1 MATFQRPLARRGAR
15 AGVRAGGL
23 LALGALLLSAPAG
36 VSLSAPQHRTTRQ
49 LLAQP
54 ISHPTLRL
62 AGSAAMTQ
70 AEEDFTVRVF
80 RIVNRKRTQ
89 HGLHRVRW
97 NTCVNGF
104 SDHWA
109 DYLVGQDLYQHSD
122 LQRLLY
128 RCDSPYVEENIAK
141 LDKGATPRLLVRLWM
156 HSPEHRANILST
168 KVTAGGLCIRWD
180 ANRHVWIAVQNFA
193 KRPGSL

>member
-1 MATFQRPLARRGAR
+1 MATFQRPLARCGAPAGAR
-15 AGVRAGGL
+15 IGGL
-23 LALGALLLSAPAG
+23 LAVAALLLSVPAG
-36 VSLSAPQHRTTRQ
+36 TSMTARRPGTSQPTT
-49 LLAQP
+49 AQP
-54 ISHPTLRL
+54 VLRL

-80 RIVNRKRTQ
+80 RIVNRKRTH

-109 DYLVGQDLYQHSD
+109 DFLVGNDLYQHSD

-180 ANRHVWIAVQNFA
+180 TNRHVWIAVQNFA

>member
-1 MATFQRPLARRGAR
+1 MAMFQRPLARRGAR
-15 AGVRAGGL
+15 AGVRIGGL
-23 LALGALLLSAPAG
+23 LAVAALLVSAPVG
-36 VSLSAPQHRTTRQ
+36 TSTTARRPGTS
-49 LLAQP
+49 QP
-54 ISHPTLRL
+54 VTTHPALRL
-62 AGSAAMTQ
+62 AGAAAMTQ

-80 RIVNRKRTQ
+80 RIVNRKRTH

-109 DYLVGQDLYQHSD
+109 DFLVGNDLYQHSD

-180 ANRHVWIAVQNFA
+180 TNRHVWIAVQNFA

>member
-1 MATFQRPLARRGAR
+1 MVTLRRPLVRRGAR
-15 AGVRAGGL
+15 AGVRIGGL
-23 LALGALLLSAPAG
+23 LALTAALALSGTAG
-36 VSLSAPQHRTTRQ
+36 PSLGAPQPRTTRQ
-49 LLAQP
+49 SAAQP
-54 ISHPTLRL
+54 ALRL
-62 AGSAAMTQ
+62 AGAEAMTQ

-80 RIVNRKRTQ
+80 RIINRRRVH

-109 DYLVGQDLYQHSD
+109 GYLVGNDLYQHSD

-128 RCDSPYVEENIAK
+128 RCSSPYVEENIAK

-156 HSPEHRANILST
+156 HSPEHRANILNTS
-168 KVTAGGLCIRWD
+168 VTAGGLCIRWD
-180 ANRHVWIAVQNFA
+180 ADRHVWIAVQNFA

>member
-1 MATFQRPLARRGAR
+1 MVTFRRPLVRRGAR
-15 AGVRAGGL
+15 AGGRIGGL
-23 LALGALLLSAPAG
+23 LALAATIALSGTAGTSTTAPEPTQP
-36 VSLSAPQHRTTRQ
+36 V
-49 LLAQP
+49 AQP
-54 ISHPTLRL
+54 ALRL
-62 AGSAAMTQ
+62 ARAAAMTQ

-80 RIVNRKRTQ
+80 RIVNRRRVH

-109 DYLVGQDLYQHSD
+109 GYLVGNDLYQHSD
-122 LQRLLY
+122 LERLLY
-128 RCDSPYVEENIAK
+128 RCDSPYVEENIAQ

-156 HSPEHRANILST
+156 HSPEHRANILSK

-180 ANRHVWIAVQNFA
+180 GNRHVWIAVQNFA
-193 KRPGSL
+193 RRPGSL